1 MVQSGYKQAR
11 TKKGNK
17 AHHTMGST
25 AESMMHQDA
34 NPLQRLMQAPPKSK
48 PPVRPSTGKKPKPIQ
63 QRPQTAKPRQPA
75 QSYKQF
81 IASQSNRAG
90 RSQRNNQ

>member
-1 MVQSGYKQAR
+1 MSKYQQAR
-11 TKKGNK
+11 GKKGLVPGK
-17 AHHTMGST
+17 QLS
-25 AESMMHQDA
+25 AEVMPEQ
-34 NPLQRLMQAPPKSK
+34 NPLQRLKQAPPKSK